1 MKNIETLMKKA
12 TELKAEGLV
21 EGQISEE
28 LNVSSETVTWLL
40 THAEKTSTSPGPKDI
55 SVDWSMI
62 GKSAF
67 RLSHVSEA
75 LSDIIYET
83 LDDNDCGVDVVVGIA
98 LSGLPLAS
106 MVANSLAAELA
117 VYTPSKQM
125 LTKESGKARGNLS
138 ANFSDVMDKEC
149 IIIDDVITSGR
160 TLEETVEYLD
170 EHGAKINAIAVL
182 IDKKGTD
189 EIAGV
194 PVVSL
199 LEGLK
204 GKLDQ
209 ADYGMAGMK
218 TALRLFIIFS
228 WISRVFYPHAFGK
241 PFSIPV
247 SSSAH
252 KLINYVLR
260 G

>member
-40 THAEKTSTSPGPKDI
+40 THAEKTSTTPGPKDI
-55 SVDWSMI
+55 SVNWSMI

-67 RLSHVSEA
+67 RMGHISEA
-75 LSDIIYET
+75 LSDAIYET
-83 LDDNDCGVDVVVGIA
+83 LDANDCGVDVVVGIA

-106 MVANSLAAELA
+106 MVADDLAAELA

-125 LTKESGKARGNLS
+125 LARESKKARGNLS
-138 ANFSDVMDKEC
+138 SNFSDVKDKEC
-149 IIIDDVITSGR
+149 IIIDDVVTSGQ

-170 EHGAKINAIAVL
+170 ERGAKINAIAVL

-194 PVVSL
+194 PLVSL
-199 LEGLK
+199 LK
-204 GKLDQ
+204 V
-209 ADYGMAGMK
+209 
-218 TALRLFIIFS
+218 I
-228 WISRVFYPHAFGK
+228 RV
-241 PFSIPV
+241 
-247 SSSAH
+247 
-252 KLINYVLR
+252 N
-260 G
+260 

>member
-40 THAEKTSTSPGPKDI
+40 THAEKTTAAPGPKDI

-62 GKSAF
+62 GRNAY
-67 RLSHVSEA
+67 RLGHISQA
-75 LSDIIYET
+75 LTDIIYES
-83 LDDNDCGVDVVVGIA
+83 LDASDAGVDVVVGIA

-106 MVANSLAAELA
+106 MVASDLCAELA

-125 LTKESGKARGNLS
+125 LAQESKKVRGNLS
-138 ANFSDVMDKEC
+138 ANFSDVKDKEC
-149 IIIDDVITSGR
+149 VIIDDVITSGK

-170 EHGAKINAIAVL
+170 ERGAKINAIAVL
-182 IDKKGTD
+182 LDKKGTN

-194 PVVSL
+194 PLVSL
-199 LEGLK
+199 LK
-204 GKLDQ
+204 V
-209 ADYGMAGMK
+209 
-218 TALRLFIIFS
+218 I
-228 WISRVFYPHAFGK
+228 RV
-241 PFSIPV
+241 
-247 SSSAH
+247 
-252 KLINYVLR
+252 N
-260 G
+260 

>member
-1 MKNIETLMKKA
+1 MNNIETLIKKA
-12 TELKAEGLV
+12 TELKSEGLV

-40 THAEKTSTSPGPKDI
+40 THAETTGTGQGPKDI

-62 GKSAF
+62 GKSAY
-67 RLSHVSEA
+67 RLSHVSQA
-75 LSDIIYET
+75 LSDIIDES
-83 LDDNDCGVDVVVGIA
+83 LISSDSGVDVVVGIA

-106 MVANSLAAELA
+106 MVANDLSAELA

-125 LTKESGKARGNLS
+125 LSQEGKKLRGNLS
-138 ANFSDVMDKEC
+138 ANFSDVKDKEC
-149 IIIDDVITSGR
+149 IIIDDVVTSGR

-199 LEGLK
+199 LK
-204 GKLDQ
+204 V
-209 ADYGMAGMK
+209 
-218 TALRLFIIFS
+218 I
-228 WISRVFYPHAFGK
+228 RV
-241 PFSIPV
+241 
-247 SSSAH
+247 
-252 KLINYVLR
+252 N
-260 G
+260 

>member
-83 LDDNDCGVDVVVGIA
+83 LDESDCGVDVVVGIA

-138 ANFSDVMDKEC
+138 ANFSDVKDKEC

-160 TLEETVEYLD
+160 TIEEAVEYLD

-199 LEGLK
+199 LK
-204 GKLDQ
+204 
-209 ADYGMAGMK
+209 
-218 TALRLFIIFS
+218 
-228 WISRVFYPHAFGK
+228 
-241 PFSIPV
+241 
-247 SSSAH
+247 
-252 KLINYVLR
+252 VLR
-260 G
+260 VN

>member
-12 TELKAEGLV
+12 AELKAEGLV

-62 GKSAF
+62 GKSAY
-67 RLSHVSEA
+67 RLGHVSQA
-75 LSDIIYET
+75 LSDILYET

-98 LSGLPLAS
+98 LSGLPLAGV
-106 MVANSLAAELA
+106 VASDLGAELA

-125 LTKESGKARGNLS
+125 LTKEASKKARGNLS
-138 ANFSDVMDKEC
+138 ANFSDVNDKEC
-149 IIIDDVITSGR
+149 IIIDDVVTSGR
-160 TLEETVEYLD
+160 TIEETVEYLD

-199 LEGLK
+199 LK
-204 GKLDQ
+204 V
-209 ADYGMAGMK
+209 
-218 TALRLFIIFS
+218 I
-228 WISRVFYPHAFGK
+228 RV
-241 PFSIPV
+241 
-247 SSSAH
+247 
-252 KLINYVLR
+252 N
-260 G
+260 

>member
-12 TELKAEGLV
+12 AELKAEGLV

-62 GKSAF
+62 GKSAY
-67 RLSHVSEA
+67 RLGHISQA
-75 LSDIIYET
+75 LSDILYET
-83 LDDNDCGVDVVVGIA
+83 LDANDCGVDVVVGIA
-98 LSGLPLAS
+98 LSGLPLAGV
-106 MVANSLAAELA
+106 VASDLGAELA

-125 LTKESGKARGNLS
+125 LTKEASKKARGNLS
-138 ANFSDVMDKEC
+138 ANFSDVNDKEC
-149 IIIDDVITSGR
+149 IIIDDVVTSGA
-160 TLEETVEYLD
+160 TIEETVEYLD

-199 LEGLK
+199 LK
-204 GKLDQ
+204 V
-209 ADYGMAGMK
+209 
-218 TALRLFIIFS
+218 I
-228 WISRVFYPHAFGK
+228 RV
-241 PFSIPV
+241 
-247 SSSAH
+247 
-252 KLINYVLR
+252 N
-260 G
+260 

>member
-1 MKNIETLMKKA
+1 LWNFRPEKKEEDKMNNIETLMKKA
-12 TELKAEGLV
+12 TELKSEGLV

-28 LNVSSETVTWLL
+28 LNVSSDTVTWLL
-40 THAEKTSTSPGPKDI
+40 THAETTGTGQGPKDI

-67 RLSHVSEA
+67 RLSHVSQA
-75 LSDIIYET
+75 LSDLIDESLISS
-83 LDDNDCGVDVVVGIA
+83 DSGVDVVVGIA

-106 MVANSLAAELA
+106 MVANNLSSELA

-125 LTKESGKARGNLS
+125 LTQEGKKLRGNLS
-138 ANFSDVMDKEC
+138 ANFSDVKDKEC
-149 IIIDDVITSGR
+149 IIIDDVVTSGR

-199 LEGLK
+199 LK
-204 GKLDQ
+204 V
-209 ADYGMAGMK
+209 
-218 TALRLFIIFS
+218 I
-228 WISRVFYPHAFGK
+228 RV
-241 PFSIPV
+241 
-247 SSSAH
+247 
-252 KLINYVLR
+252 N
-260 G
+260 

>member
-1 MKNIETLMKKA
+1 LWNSCPEEKEVQNMKNIETLMKKA
-12 TELKAEGLV
+12 AELKAEGLV

-62 GKSAF
+62 GKSAY
-67 RLSHVSEA
+67 RLGHVSQA
-75 LSDIIYET
+75 LSDILYET
-83 LDDNDCGVDVVVGIA
+83 LDANDCGVDVVVGIA
-98 LSGLPLAS
+98 LSGLPLAGV
-106 MVANSLAAELA
+106 VASDLGAELA

-125 LTKESGKARGNLS
+125 LTKEASKKARGNLS
-138 ANFSDVMDKEC
+138 ANFSDVNDKEC
-149 IIIDDVITSGR
+149 IIIDDVVTSGA
-160 TLEETVEYLD
+160 TIEETVEYLD

-199 LEGLK
+199 LK
-204 GKLDQ
+204 V
-209 ADYGMAGMK
+209 
-218 TALRLFIIFS
+218 I
-228 WISRVFYPHAFGK
+228 RV
-241 PFSIPV
+241 
-247 SSSAH
+247 
-252 KLINYVLR
+252 N
-260 G
+260 

>member
-1 MKNIETLMKKA
+1 MNNIETLIKKA
-12 TELKAEGLV
+12 TELKSEGLV

-40 THAEKTSTSPGPKDI
+40 THADTTGSAQVPKDI

-62 GKSAF
+62 GKSAY
-67 RLSHVSEA
+67 RLSHVSQA
-75 LSDIIYET
+75 LSDIIDES
-83 LDDNDCGVDVVVGIA
+83 LISSDSGVDVVVGIA

-106 MVANSLAAELA
+106 MVANDLSAELA

-125 LTKESGKARGNLS
+125 LTQEGKNLRGNLS
-138 ANFSDVMDKEC
+138 ANFSDVKDKDC
-149 IIIDDVITSGR
+149 VIIDDVVTSGR

-199 LEGLK
+199 LK
-204 GKLDQ
+204 V
-209 ADYGMAGMK
+209 
-218 TALRLFIIFS
+218 I
-228 WISRVFYPHAFGK
+228 RV
-241 PFSIPV
+241 
-247 SSSAH
+247 
-252 KLINYVLR
+252 N
-260 G
+260 

>member
-1 MKNIETLMKKA
+1 MKNIESLMKKA

-28 LNVSSETVTWLL
+28 LNISGETVTWLL
-40 THAEKTSTSPGPKDI
+40 THAEKTSTAPGPKDI
-55 SVDWSMI
+55 SVDWSVI

-75 LSDIIYET
+75 LSDILYET
-83 LDDNDCGVDVVVGIA
+83 IDDGDGGVDVVVGIA

-106 MVANSLAAELA
+106 MVASSLSSELA

-125 LTKESGKARGNLS
+125 LTTESGKARGNLS
-138 ANFSDVMDKEC
+138 ANFSAVMDKEC
-149 IIIDDVITSGR
+149 IIVDDVITSGR
-160 TLEETVEYLD
+160 TLEEAVEYLD

-199 LEGLK
+199 LK
-204 GKLDQ
+204 V
-209 ADYGMAGMK
+209 
-218 TALRLFIIFS
+218 I
-228 WISRVFYPHAFGK
+228 RV
-241 PFSIPV
+241 
-247 SSSAH
+247 
-252 KLINYVLR
+252 N
-260 G
+260 

>member
-12 TELKAEGLV
+12 AELKAEGLV

-62 GKSAF
+62 GKSAY
-67 RLSHVSEA
+67 RLGHVSQA
-75 LSDIIYET
+75 LSDILYET
-83 LDDNDCGVDVVVGIA
+83 LDANDCGVDVVVGIA
-98 LSGLPLAS
+98 LSGLPLAGV
-106 MVANSLAAELA
+106 VASDLGAELA

-125 LTKESGKARGNLS
+125 LTKEASKKARGNLS
-138 ANFSDVMDKEC
+138 ANFSDVNDKEC
-149 IIIDDVITSGR
+149 IIIDDVVTSGA
-160 TLEETVEYLD
+160 TIEETVDYLD

-199 LEGLK
+199 LK
-204 GKLDQ
+204 V
-209 ADYGMAGMK
+209 
-218 TALRLFIIFS
+218 I
-228 WISRVFYPHAFGK
+228 RV
-241 PFSIPV
+241 
-247 SSSAH
+247 
-252 KLINYVLR
+252 N
-260 G
+260 

>member
-12 TELKAEGLV
+12 SELKAEGLV

-28 LNVSSETVTWLL
+28 LNISSETVTWLL
-40 THAEKTSTSPGPKDI
+40 THAEKASTAPGPKDI
-55 SVDWSMI
+55 SVDWSII

-67 RLSHVSEA
+67 RLSHISQA
-75 LSDIIYET
+75 LSDVIYET
-83 LDDNDCGVDVVVGIA
+83 LDVNERGVDVVVGIA

-106 MVANSLAAELA
+106 MVANDLAADLA

-125 LTKESGKARGNLS
+125 LALESKKVRGNLS
-138 ANFSDVMDKEC
+138 SNFSDVKDKDC

-170 EHGAKINAIAVL
+170 EHGANINAIAVL

-199 LEGLK
+199 LK
-204 GKLDQ
+204 V
-209 ADYGMAGMK
+209 
-218 TALRLFIIFS
+218 I
-228 WISRVFYPHAFGK
+228 RV
-241 PFSIPV
+241 
-247 SSSAH
+247 
-252 KLINYVLR
+252 N
-260 G
+260 

>member
-12 TELKAEGLV
+12 SELKAEGLV

-40 THAEKTSTSPGPKDI
+40 THAEKSSSAPGPKDI
-55 SVDWSMI
+55 SVDWSVI

-67 RLSHVSEA
+67 RLSHISQS
-75 LSDIIYET
+75 LSDVIYET
-83 LDDNDCGVDVVVGIA
+83 LDATECGVDVVVGIA

-106 MVANSLAAELA
+106 MVANDLAADLA

-125 LTKESGKARGNLS
+125 FTKESKKAHGNLS
-138 ANFSDVMDKEC
+138 SNFSDVKDKEC
-149 IIIDDVITSGR
+149 IIIDDVVTTGR
-160 TLEETVEYLD
+160 TLEEAVEYLD

-199 LEGLK
+199 LK
-204 GKLDQ
+204 V
-209 ADYGMAGMK
+209 
-218 TALRLFIIFS
+218 I
-228 WISRVFYPHAFGK
+228 RV
-241 PFSIPV
+241 
-247 SSSAH
+247 
-252 KLINYVLR
+252 N
-260 G
+260 

>member
-1 MKNIETLMKKA
+1 MKKA
-12 TELKAEGLV
+12 TELKSEGLV

-40 THAEKTSTSPGPKDI
+40 THAETTGSAQGPKDI

-62 GKSAF
+62 GKSAY
-67 RLSHVSEA
+67 RLSHVSQA
-75 LSDIIYET
+75 LSDIIDES
-83 LDDNDCGVDVVVGIA
+83 LISSDSGVDVVVGIA

-106 MVANSLAAELA
+106 MVANDLSAELA

-125 LTKESGKARGNLS
+125 LSQEGKKLRGNLS
-138 ANFSDVMDKEC
+138 ANFSDVKDKEC
-149 IIIDDVITSGR
+149 VIIDDVVTSGR

-189 EIAGV
+189 DIAGV

-199 LEGLK
+199 LK
-204 GKLDQ
+204 V
-209 ADYGMAGMK
+209 
-218 TALRLFIIFS
+218 I
-228 WISRVFYPHAFGK
+228 RV
-241 PFSIPV
+241 
-247 SSSAH
+247 
-252 KLINYVLR
+252 N
-260 G
+260 

>member
-1 MKNIETLMKKA
+1 MKNIETLIKKA

-40 THAEKTSTSPGPKDI
+40 THAEKTGTSPGPKDI

-67 RLSHVSEA
+67 RMNHISEA
-75 LSDIIYET
+75 LSDIIIEI
-83 LDDNDCGVDVVVGIA
+83 LDDNDCGVDAVVGIA

-106 MVANSLAAELA
+106 MVASSLSAELA

-125 LTKESGKARGNLS
+125 LTRESGRARGNLS
-138 ANFSDVMDKEC
+138 ANFASVMDKEC
-149 IIIDDVITSGR
+149 IIIDDVVTTGR
-160 TLEETVEYLD
+160 TLEEVVEYLD

-199 LEGLK
+199 LK
-204 GKLDQ
+204 
-209 ADYGMAGMK
+209 
-218 TALRLFIIFS
+218 
-228 WISRVFYPHAFGK
+228 
-241 PFSIPV
+241 
-247 SSSAH
+247 
-252 KLINYVLR
+252 VLR
-260 G
+260 VN

>member
-1 MKNIETLMKKA
+1 MKNIDTLMKKA
-12 TELKAEGLV
+12 AELKAEGLV

-40 THAEKTSTSPGPKDI
+40 THAEKASTSPGPKDI

-67 RLSHVSEA
+67 RLGHISQAV
-75 LSDIIYET
+75 SDILYET
-83 LDDNDCGVDVVVGIA
+83 LDVHECGVDVVVGIA

-106 MVANSLAAELA
+106 MVANDLAAELA

-125 LTKESGKARGNLS
+125 LTQETGKKVRGNLS
-138 ANFSDVMDKEC
+138 ANFSDVKDKEC
-149 IIIDDVITSGR
+149 IIIDDVITTGR
-160 TLEETVEYLD
+160 TIEETVEYLYD
-170 EHGAKINAIAVL
+170 RGAEISAIGVL

-199 LEGLK
+199 LK
-204 GKLDQ
+204 V
-209 ADYGMAGMK
+209 
-218 TALRLFIIFS
+218 I
-228 WISRVFYPHAFGK
+228 RV
-241 PFSIPV
+241 
-247 SSSAH
+247 
-252 KLINYVLR
+252 N
-260 G
+260 

>member
-28 LNVSSETVTWLL
+28 LNISSETVTWLL
-40 THAEKTSTSPGPKDI
+40 THAAKTSTTPGPKDI
-55 SVDWSMI
+55 SVDWSII

-67 RLSHVSEA
+67 RLSHISQA
-75 LSDIIYET
+75 LSDILYET
-83 LDDNDCGVDVVVGIA
+83 LDENEGGVDVVVGIA

-106 MVANSLAAELA
+106 MVASDLGSELA

-125 LTKESGKARGNLS
+125 LSRESKKARGNLS
-138 ANFSDVMDKEC
+138 ANFSDVKDKEC
-149 IIIDDVITSGR
+149 IIIDDVVTSGQ

-199 LEGLK
+199 LK
-204 GKLDQ
+204 V
-209 ADYGMAGMK
+209 
-218 TALRLFIIFS
+218 I
-228 WISRVFYPHAFGK
+228 RV
-241 PFSIPV
+241 
-247 SSSAH
+247 
-252 KLINYVLR
+252 N
-260 G
+260 